1 MKKLL
6 FTLFVLFSI
15 NSNAQKKVLD
25 HPDFDIWNS
34 IQRSSIS
41 ANGDFIIYSLVK
53 GEKDSQLKIKNN
65 KGDLVFEYN
74 RSENNRFTYDS
85 KFVVFNIKAWKDTI
99 VEMKRR
105 KVKKDKMPKDT
116 LGIYNLDNDTFQ
128 KIANIKSYKIPE
140 KWSGFLAYDYDLKA
154 KKSKDSIKSK
164 DKKKKPSAING
175 YPLVI
180 RNLDTSKEDT
190 IPFVTNYIF
199 SKKIKNFG
207 IYNNWF

>member
-140 KWSGFLAYDYDLKA
+140 KWSGFLAYDYDLK
-154 KKSKDSIKSK
+154 S
-164 DKKKKPSAING
+164 
-175 YPLVI
+175 
-180 RNLDTSKEDT
+180 
-190 IPFVTNYIF
+190 
-199 SKKIKNFG
+199 
-207 IYNNWF
+207 